1 MEKLACKIE
10 LPGRERDVRTDRLP
24 NGPLCLFVFTNRRMH
39 LSAFLTWCGHD
50 AFSQGDGC
58 LDSPSH
64 LRSDPAVNS
73 HDSGCEGVTEHTDR
87 DSHYEIFKK
96 VLKYRH
102 SASPLSVKIPSCP
115 GNSILQARKKI
126 FKQEQKIYLWRLEKC
141 PKKKRAP
148 LKPYL
153 QMRIPFPAQGMK
165 APSWRL
171 QQAIW
176 QVRKPE
182 SGRHLRATQRPVSNP
197 VAVMRKEENN
207 AAYQTKR

>member
-1 MEKLACKIE
+1 MDICRSTKNRPGWPDGMRKLACKIE

-24 NGPLCLFVFTNRRMH
+24 NGHLCLFVFTNRRMH
-39 LSAFLTWCGHD
+39 LSAFLTWCDHD

-126 FKQEQKIYLWRLEKC
+126 FKKVIEIVQRRIS
-141 PKKKRAP
+141 PKRKGVHG
-148 LKPYL
+148 
-153 QMRIPFPAQGMK
+153 PA
-165 APSWRL
+165 
-171 QQAIW
+171 
-176 QVRKPE
+176 
-182 SGRHLRATQRPVSNP
+182 
-197 VAVMRKEENN
+197 
-207 AAYQTKR
+207 